1 MPSQSTRTPRALLN
15 EDIKALQ
22 VRLVGSDGNQVG
34 IVPRSKALAE
44 ARSEGLD
51 LVLIS
56 PDSHPPVCKILDYGK
71 HIFDQKKNKA
81 AQRKRQKR
89 TQIKEQ
95 KFRPNTDKGD
105 YNIKLGRLMH
115 FLDEGDKVKV
125 SLRFRGREMTH
136 PEIGMDLMSRVTGDL
151 SDWATIEYPPKME
164 GQQIVMILAPKKRQK
179 GVA

>member
-1 MPSQSTRTPRALLN
+1 MASQSSRAPRALLN

-22 VRLVGSDGNQVG
+22 VRLVGSDGRQVG

-51 LVLIS
+51 LVLIA

-71 HIFDQKKNKA
+71 HVFDQKKNKA
-81 AQRKRQKR
+81 AQRKKQKR

-95 KFRPNTDKGD
+95 KFRPNTDTGD

-136 PEIGMDLMSRVTGDL
+136 PEIGMDLMSRVTEDL
-151 SDWATIEYPPKME
+151 NDWATVEYPPKME
-164 GQQIVMILAPKKRQK
+164 GQQITMVLAPKKRQK
-179 GVA
+179 GVS

>member
-1 MPSQSTRTPRALLN
+1 MPSQATRAPRTLLN

-22 VRLVGSDGNQVG
+22 VRLVGSDGKQVG

-44 ARSEGLD
+44 ARSVGLD
-51 LVLIS
+51 LVLIA

-71 HIFDQKKNKA
+71 HVFDQKKTRA

-95 KFRPNTDKGD
+95 KFRPNTDTGD
-105 YNIKLGRLMH
+105 YNIKLGKLKH

-125 SLRFRGREMTH
+125 SLRFRGREMAH
-136 PEIGMDLMSRVTGDL
+136 PEIGMDLMNRVTEDL
-151 SDWATIEYPPKME
+151 SEQATIEYPAKLE
-164 GQQIVMILAPKKRQK
+164 GQQIIMILAPKKRQRHS
-179 GVA
+179 G